1 MAGYF
6 ELTRA
11 GAGFNFNLRA
21 GNGEVVLSSQVY
33 RSKASARKG
42 VSAVQLNG
50 RDPARCQPRTAS
62 NGQPYFVLLAANGKV
77 IGQSEMYASIS
88 GRDGGIDSVV
98 RNAASQEVRDLTAQS

>member
-77 IGQSEMYASIS
+77 IAQSEMYASTQDVMAELIRWFAMLPVRKS
-88 GRDGGIDSVV
+88 G
-98 RNAASQEVRDLTAQS
+98 T